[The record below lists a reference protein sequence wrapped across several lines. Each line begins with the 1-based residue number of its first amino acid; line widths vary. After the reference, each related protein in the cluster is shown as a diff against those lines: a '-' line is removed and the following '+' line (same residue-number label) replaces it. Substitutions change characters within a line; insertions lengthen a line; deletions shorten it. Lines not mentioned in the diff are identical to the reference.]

1 MLYTIN
7 SGFRQTIG
15 NHFVFVFVIFP
26 QAIHHLY
33 PAFAMADLK
42 SKGMHRIGVLL
53 DLNCPYA
60 IDMTKT
66 EMSSAPELCFSIVID
81 SSDTT

>member
-1 MLYTIN
+1 
-7 SGFRQTIG
+7 
-15 NHFVFVFVIFP
+15 
-26 QAIHHLY
+26 
-33 PAFAMADLK
+33 MADRRIHL